1 MLRTACEVGTL
12 LVSAKVPQAADDPNV
27 SLLVLQQLSSCEV
40 KKSQSAMNYFAPQ
53 SAAERYAKG
62 RPYFHPYVV
71 SRIKAYLS
79 LAEPVTRALDVGC
92 GTGLST
98 ISLKAIARYIVGID
112 NSAEMIALAPVDSQI
127 EYFVASAEKIPAD
140 ASDFD
145 LITLSSVF
153 HWINRSAFFVE
164 ARRVLRPGGWL
175 IVYDNYFSARMEENR
190 AFQRW
195 GREHYFTRY
204 PSPPRAHVSFGTED
218 VQKDGFQFI
227 GQEDYQN
234 IVKFSVE
241 TLVDYLVTQS
251 NIIAAVEG
259 GTENIEDV
267 RQWLTQ
273 SVTPFFEGRAEATFL
288 FRGPIWY
295 LRPSM

>member
-1 MLRTACEVGTL
+1 
-12 LVSAKVPQAADDPNV
+12 
-27 SLLVLQQLSSCEV
+27 
-40 KKSQSAMNYFAPQ
+40 MNYFNPK

-62 RPYFHPYVV
+62 RPYFHPQVV

-79 LAEPVTRALDVGC
+79 LAEPVAHALDVGC

-98 ISLKAIARYIVGID
+98 LSLKAIARHIVGID
-112 NSAEMIALAPVDSQI
+112 NSAEMIALAPPDPQI
-127 EYFVASAEKIPAD
+127 EYVVAPAENIPAD
-140 ASDFD
+140 DHDFD
-145 LITLSSVF
+145 LITVSSVF
-153 HWINRSAFFVE
+153 HWLNRSAFFVE
-164 ARRVLRPGGWL
+164 ARRVLRSHGWL
-175 IVYDNYFSARMEENR
+175 IVYDNYFSARMEENS
-190 AFQRW
+190 AFHTW

-204 PSPPRAHVSFGTED
+204 PSPPRARVGFGAEESE
-218 VQKDGFQFI
+218 KDGFQFV

-234 IVKFSVE
+234 LVKFSVE

-259 GTENIEDV
+259 GKERIEDV
-267 RQWLTQ
+267 RQWLTE

-295 LRPSM
+295 LRPSL